1 MALNERFRNGDALSL
16 PVPASTPSGSPVKVG
31 SIMGVTQT
39 SRATASEFGGGNPVG
54 NATVWTKGV
63 FDVSVTGAI
72 TNVGDPVY
80 IVTADN
86 TLTATAAGNT
96 LFGYALATK
105 GAPAGVIPVKI
116 TQV

>member
-1 MALNERFRNGDALSL
+1 MALNERFRDGDHLSL
-16 PVPASTPSGSPVKVG
+16 PVPANTTSGSPVKVG
-31 SIMGVTQT
+31 SLVGVTQT
-39 SRATASEFGGGNPVG
+39 DRATASNFGGGNPVG

-63 FDVSVTGAI
+63 FDVTVTGAI

-86 TLTATAAGNT
+86 TLTATASGNT
-96 LFGYALATK
+96 LFGYALASK

-116 TQV
+116 AQV